1 MQHETAGG
9 DTFEALAQPQR
20 REILKLLAQ
29 DSPRTVNGLVEIL
42 GLPQPAVSKH
52 LGVLRKVGLV
62 SVQKNGQHRW
72 YSLRAEPLRPVHQWL
87 QFFERFWG
95 DHLDDIKRAAEH
107 KARALKNPHN
117 GN

>member
-1 MQHETAGG
+1 MQQETSSG
-9 DTFEALAQPQR
+9 DAFEALAQPQR
-20 REILKLLAQ
+20 REILTLLAK
-29 DSPRTVNGLVEIL
+29 DSPRTVNALVEIL

-62 SVQKNGQHRW
+62 TVHKEGQHRW
-72 YSLRAEPLRPVHQWL
+72 YSLRAEPLRSVHQWL
-87 QFFERFWG
+87 QFFERFWS
-95 DHLDDIKRAAEH
+95 DHLDDIKRAAEQ